1 MTIILN
7 GEKRVLEGS
16 QTVRSL
22 LELVG
27 LAGKPVVVEHNR
39 MALLPREIDAATV
52 NDGDVIEVV
61 QITAGG

>member
-39 MALLPREIDAATV
+39 IALLPREIDAATV